1 MTNDPVRRRSIR
13 IKDYDYGHIGA
24 YFVTICAHQRIRLF
38 GDVVDGAMR
47 LNRLGEIVRETWEG
61 LPAHYPNVELDSFV
75 VMPNH
80 IHMVIKIVGAGFKP
94 ALMSDKKPYILPEIV
109 RALKTFSARR
119 INEYRVS
126 PGAPVWQR
134 NYYEHVIRNEKSL
147 NKIREY
153 IANNPMQWEFDRENP
168 ARAGFKPAPTR
179 HYCCFQRSLK
189 TFTAPPD
196 EKSSLP
202 NWTTFPSSVEG

>member
-13 IKDYDYGHIGA
+13 IKDYDYGRIGA
-24 YFVTICAHQRIRLF
+24 YFVTICAQDRMRLF
-38 GDVVDGAMR
+38 GDVVGGAMR

-61 LPAHYPNVELDSFV
+61 LPAHYQRVELDSFI

-80 IHMVIKIVGAGFKP
+80 SHMVIKIVGADNVGPRAVGAGFKP
-94 ALMSDKKPYILPEIV
+94 ALITESKSHALPEIV

-119 INEYRVS
+119 INESRDS

-134 NYYEHVIRNEKSL
+134 NYYEHVIRNEESL

-153 IANNPMQWEFDRENP
+153 IANNPAQWEFDRENP
-168 ARAGFKPAPTR
+168 DRAGLKPAPTAEEEWR
-179 HYCCFQRSLK
+179 I
-189 TFTAPPD
+189 
-196 EKSSLP
+196 
-202 NWTTFPSSVEG
+202 

>member
-1 MTNDPVRRRSIR
+1 MTCEPERRRSIR
-13 IKDYDYGHIGA
+13 IKGYDYGRIGA
-24 YFVTICAHQRIRLF
+24 YFVTICAHRRTRLF
-38 GDVVDGAMR
+38 GDMVDGAIR

-61 LPAHYPNVELDSFV
+61 LPAHYPHVELDSFI

-80 IHMVIKIVGAGFKP
+80 SHMVIKIVGADNVGPSAVGAGFKP
-94 ALMSDKKPYILPEIV
+94 ALITESKSHALPEIV

-119 INEYRVS
+119 INEYRDS

-147 NKIREY
+147 NQIREY

-168 ARAGFKPAPTR
+168 ERAGLKPAPTE
-179 HYCCFQRSLK
+179 
-189 TFTAPPD
+189 D
-196 EKSSLP
+196 G
-202 NWTTFPSSVEG
+202 V